1 MLAIKFGD
9 VAPMSVVG
17 HELCLLRIES
27 RYARKN
33 RRTLDFK
40 EETVLSNQDTTSNLV
55 WGDKVG
61 RLKKV
66 KDRLKK

>member
-1 MLAIKFGD
+1 MGTTAYENNLYIRKHIKYFFTG
-9 VAPMSVVG
+9 
-17 HELCLLRIES
+17 I
-27 RYARKN
+27 N
-33 RRTLDFK
+33 K
-40 EETVLSNQDTTSNLV
+40 EETVLSNQDTTSNPV